1 MAQPKLL
8 EMVHQEI
15 GLRHYS
21 SATEKAYV
29 QWIKRYVHFHKLKH
43 PRDMGHREI
52 REFLSHLATEKD
64 VSAST
69 QNQALNALQFLYA
82 DVLKMPVGLITDIV
96 RAKRPKVLPTVLTQD
111 ELVAVLGQLRG
122 TPLLVAGLLYG
133 AGLRLMEA
141 LRLRVKDM
149 NFEDRL
155 IIVRDGKAAKDRAT
169 ILPILLKPS
178 LTHHLK
184 KVRLLFEED
193 LAAGYDGSSLPP
205 ALQRKYPRAPK
216 EWGWQYVFPASAPT
230 RWGDGTIRRHHL
242 HETAIQRAVKDAV
255 RKAGIPNPASCHTF
269 RHSFATHL
277 LEGGCNIR
285 TVQELLGHT
294 DVRTTMVYT
303 HVLPRPGLGV
313 RSPLDARSLSPN
325 PLQSAYSVGHLLEV
339 PDEENVPSY
348 DSETEKDNWDIPH
361 ATSPLD
367 TYGEE

>member
-8 EMVHQEI
+8 ELVHQEI
-15 GLRHYS
+15 VLRHYS

-43 PRDMGHREI
+43 PREMGHREI
-52 REFLSHLATEKD
+52 RDFLSHLATEKD

-82 DVLKMPVGLITDIV
+82 DVLKMSVGMITDIV
-96 RAKRPKVLPTVLTQD
+96 RAKRPKVLPTVLTRD

-122 TPLLVAGLLYG
+122 IPLLVAGLLYG

-141 LRLRVKDM
+141 LRLRVKDT

-155 IIVRDGKAAKDRAT
+155 VFVRDGKGAKDRAT

-193 LAAGYDGSSLPP
+193 LASGYDGSSLPS
-205 ALQRKYPRAPK
+205 ALQRKFPHAAK
-216 EWGWQYVFPASAPT
+216 EWGWQYVFPASTLT
-230 RWGDGTIRRHHL
+230 RWGDGTTRRHHL
-242 HETAIQRAVKDAV
+242 HETVIQRAVKDAV
-255 RKAGIPNPASCHTF
+255 RKAGIPKPASCHTL

-303 HVLPRPGLGV
+303 HVLPRPGFGV
-313 RSPLDARSLSPN
+313 RSPLDARSVSPD
-325 PLQSAYSVGHLLEV
+325 PLDSAYSIGRLLEETAEEDIAGGGTQTRDEGRDT
-339 PDEENVPSY
+339 PD
-348 DSETEKDNWDIPH
+348 
-361 ATSPLD
+361 ARSPLD
-367 TYGEE
+367 DCGEK